1 MLQTLAFG
9 GTLAKRLVEDAPQT
23 SQPPVALYFLGV
35 ANLVVFLPVLLVLF
49 YTFQYVYPTLAA
61 VEDPLPAYEALAM
74 NDDDGQ
80 TKNGS
85 NTPMRT
91 AQPGM
96 PITASIRATNRLIR
110 SLNGWLSNFRGL
122 GYSVLIGI
130 LTGLTTLF
138 FGMFGF
144 IPRPVAH
151 LLALVIVAPL
161 STTWTHL
168 VVTRPSAKS
177 FARRI
182 PALKKVY
189 RATWL
194 PTFLLWA
201 ATNACVYFPI
211 LLAGLIGLELSD
223 PERPDQIRSQLPT
236 GSDAGKALA
245 VLGLLLGLQVL
256 LYIPA
261 ETALTRVQAS
271 LLPPDEDTVVPFDR
285 SFAGRVEPELVT
297 GKGFATFGA
306 AIKSVTRASWVRIY
320 LQRLKLCAVSM
331 AIYFAVIAVVM
342 VEALIVTAIQGSQ

>member
-1 MLQTLAFG
+1 MLQTLALG
-9 GTLAKRLVEDAPQT
+9 STLAKRLVEDAPQT

-35 ANLVVFLPVLLVLF
+35 ANLVVFLPVLLILF

-80 TKNGS
+80 PKSG
-85 NTPMRT
+85 NTPTRT

-130 LTGLTTLF
+130 LTGLATLF
-138 FGMFGF
+138 FALFPF
-144 IPRPVAH
+144 VPRPVAH
-151 LLALVIVAPL
+151 LFALVIVAPL

-168 VVTRPSAKS
+168 VITRPSAKS
-177 FARRI
+177 FAQRI

-194 PTFLLWA
+194 PTFLVWA
-201 ATNACVYFPI
+201 ATNACVYFPM
-211 LLAGLIGLELSD
+211 LLAGLIGLELRD

-236 GSDAGKALA
+236 SSDAGKALA
-245 VLGLLLGLQVL
+245 VLGLSLGLQVL

-271 LLPPDEDTVVPFDR
+271 LLPPDEDTIVPFDR

-297 GKGFATFGA
+297 GKGFTTFGA

-320 LQRLKLCAVSM
+320 LQRLKLFAVSM

-342 VEALIVTAIQGSQ
+342 VEALIVTVIQGSQ